1 MKLLNVKT
9 GYKPPATF
17 FSGMQ
22 ENAHNDLQ
30 KIARLFGS
38 GIVYGLI
45 PERTAVDGSV
55 DISTGFGWDSQGRM
69 INVEEAF
76 TLDFSGITRPSSGM
90 YKKVAVIGAYS
101 QVEDGEIQDEVGN
114 SYWKEKSESI
124 SISFVEGDEAAS
136 ESEAGYAEIDEDAFL
151 LVDAVFDYDT
161 PGCLSIDLTRRPV
174 PFFKQLDEH
183 ADLTT
188 AHGAVSAATA
198 SRMVV
203 RDGNG
208 RAQFADPDADA
219 DAGTKKYIDVLIKEC
234 TVYKKDI
241 GEYFWNAKYKEL
253 SAFDISDPKSFFGG
267 ICLNTISGYKD
278 ISETNHPDLVP
289 FLRAEALSY
298 KTGRTG
304 AVSEFEITAWEIAS
318 NVATLT
324 FADNNAENAILA
336 ALAEDNLVHD
346 SYSGWRPISFSSVIG
361 DIAAGDYAISD
372 IDPST
377 RTISFAYAGDD
388 NSGTG
393 SYTVAFYPYRIP
405 GSTTTAR
412 LFECSDRTLIS
423 EASDGSAISGLR
435 HRDFFQGHE
444 HQLGMTSDDGDG
456 GWFDRA
462 ESTVI
467 KYYDTDGI
475 ITDGSN
481 GTPRVGDKT
490 KPKALGG
497 FFYIHGGRYLAST

>member
-1 MKLLNVKT
+1 MSLYPDEQTLTIDGEEVSFPGLKNGKFTLGNPEDPDDKPSFIAPDTINLILDNLEILITAAGLESSNTDTSQVAAAVVALLN
-9 GYKPPATF
+9 
-17 FSGMQ
+17 
-22 ENAHNDLQ
+22 AH
-30 KIARLFGS
+30 
-38 GIVYGLI
+38 
-45 PERTAVDGSV
+45 T
-55 DISTGFGWDSQGRM
+55 T
-69 INVEEAF
+69 
-76 TLDFSGITRPSSGM
+76 
-90 YKKVAVIGAYS
+90 
-101 QVEDGEIQDEVGN
+101 
-114 SYWKEKSESI
+114 
-124 SISFVEGDEAAS
+124 
-136 ESEAGYAEIDEDAFL
+136 
-151 LVDAVFDYDT
+151 
-161 PGCLSIDLTRRPV
+161 
-174 PFFKQLDEH
+174 
-183 ADLTT
+183 LTT

-208 RAQFADPDADA
+208 RAQFADPAADA
-219 DAGTKKYIDVLIKEC
+219 DAGTKKYIDALIKEC
-234 TVYKKDI
+234 TVYKKDV

-324 FADNNAENAILA
+324 FADNDEENAILA

-388 NSGTG
+388 NSGAG

-405 GSTTTAR
+405 GSATTAR

-423 EASDGSAISGLR
+423 EASDGTAVSGLR
-435 HRDFFQGHE
+435 HRDATQRWTATLNSYGAGDVGTFSSATGAIT
-444 HQLGMTSDDGDG
+444 LSDSVGN
-456 GWFDRA
+456 RHA
-462 ESTVI
+462 
-467 KYYDTDGI
+467 
-475 ITDGSN
+475 GSN
-481 GTPRVGDKT
+481 DGTRYKTASFDPANSTSPNRMKVDDDKS

-497 FFYIHGGRYLAST
+497 FLYIHGGRYLEAT